1 MRRLLAA
8 SLLLLAGCSTTD
20 LNWKELSWKELQWQ
34 AEGTAAWQIAD
45 EMVSLNPEGEG
56 YLTTE
61 GVYDDFEL
69 VIEFQPDNTVNSGI
83 LIRCQDRADITPLTC
98 LEINIWDDHPNQDF
112 RTGAIVIHA
121 APPLAQLSTVG
132 KWNTY
137 RIVAN
142 GPVVEAW
149 LNGMLTARLDTT
161 ELTGGFIALQSQNGQ
176 VTFRNAR
183 LTPLNP

>member
-1 MRRLLAA
+1 LSRLLAVG
-8 SLLLLAGCSTTD
+8 LLFLAGCSTT
-20 LNWKELSWKELQWQ
+20 ELQWQ
-34 AEGTAAWQIAD
+34 AEGTAAWQIAE

-61 GVYDDFEL
+61 GIYDDFEL

-83 LIRCQDRADITPLTC
+83 LIRCQDRADITPFTC

-121 APPLAQLSTVG
+121 APPLAQLGTVG
-132 KWNTY
+132 EWNTY

-149 LNGMLTARLDTT
+149 LNGVLTARLNNTD
-161 ELTGGFIALQSQNGQ
+161 LTDGFIALQSQNGLIA
-176 VTFRNAR
+176 FRNAR
-183 LTPLNP
+183 LIELNP